1 MGIKTR
7 IQTPVRNTKDI
18 LTEKLFREERD
29 FRTDRLVEKWSSVP
43 EIGKGIQD
51 MEVNTARNLAVLLEN
66 QTRTMSRMTEAQL
79 SNTFGGYSP
88 ENMLRLIRLNNLVA

>member
-7 IQTPVRNTKDI
+7 IQTPVKNTKDI

-29 FRTDRLVEKWSSVP
+29 YRTDRLVEKWSAVP

-51 MEVNTARNLAVLLEN
+51 MESSTARNLAVLLEN
-66 QTRTMSRMTEAQL
+66 QTRAMSRMTEAQL
-79 SNTFGGYSP
+79 SSTFNGYSP
-88 ENMLRLIRLNNLVA
+88 RQTWAA

>member
-7 IQTPVRNTKDI
+7 IQTPVKNTKDI

-29 FRTDRLVEKWSSVP
+29 YRTDRLVEKWSSVP

-51 MEVNTARNLAVLLEN
+51 MGVNTARNLAVLLEN
-66 QTRTMSRMTEAQL
+66 QTRAMSRMTEAQL
-79 SNTFGGYSP
+79 SSTFGGYSP